1 MKDYEG
7 SLVLHFSSF
16 SPNDLCSFIL
26 ILEEW
31 WHYPNCNFLV
41 FIWFDE
47 NAIY

>member
-31 WHYPNCNFLV
+31 WHYPKLQFPCV
-41 FIWFDE
+41 HMVG
-47 NAIY
+47 